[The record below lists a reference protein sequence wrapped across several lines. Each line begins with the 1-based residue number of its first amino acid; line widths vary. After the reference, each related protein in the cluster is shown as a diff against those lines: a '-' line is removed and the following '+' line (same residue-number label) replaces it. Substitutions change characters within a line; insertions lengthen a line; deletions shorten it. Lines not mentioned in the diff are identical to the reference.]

1 MKISATELLIQVL
14 DKIDAKI
21 KYLENSPYRLFVLIE
36 YETISL
42 FHRFNMYFKDY
53 WDGFDY
59 SSASQLFKYMEISER
74 FSDLCER
81 YENMLIEQNNYLM
94 INNDFQNKY
103 VDKFPPAVFSERI
116 KDDFIGYYKDYFDEV
131 DALRLKPIYEIG
143 LSSGETFENRYERR
157 SSRDVKY
164 YELRCDGLYEFHYNA
179 LINTL
184 YCLDTYISIIS
195 FARKYPPMIN
205 AGYMPSQEEIINAL
219 ETGLCQYAK
228 ENGMNVERDL
238 QKTAQLLKP
247 SRNALLN
254 SIIWGNVMEEEDDLY
269 DLAISNQLED
279 NNEKRFEFVNEE
291 LRKQLTDNALL
302 LKIIKSNAVD
312 GELFDIRL
320 SVETNNLLSSL
331 NADNLDLFYELILR
345 RNIIQR
351 EMFPVLKAQY
361 DAWPN
366 NTEEQPEE
374 INEIQEIISRDHEL
388 PTELKTEKAEELWK
402 QLREAGFIIADGYDL
417 AEGVSNNQ
425 AAYIAFRFRE
435 KLGYK
440 FKWKPFIQLWGIKNM
455 AQFAGNWQKTG
466 IFPPRAKD
474 IDEIFGVKYDKPKG
488 YVKLR

>member
-1 MKISATELLIQVL
+1 MKISATERLIRVL
-14 DKIDAKI
+14 DEIDAKI
-21 KYLENSPYRLFVLIE
+21 KYLENSPNRLFVLIE

-53 WDGFDY
+53 WDEFDY

-94 INNDFQNKY
+94 INYDFQNKY

-116 KDDFIGYYKDYFDEV
+116 KDDFIGYYKDFFDEV

-184 YCLDTYISIIS
+184 YCLDTYISIIG
-195 FARKYPPMIN
+195 FARNYPPMIN
-205 AGYMPSQEEIINAL
+205 AGYMPSQEEIIKAL

-228 ENGMNVERDL
+228 EKEMTVERHL

-247 SRNALLN
+247 SRNALLD
-254 SIIWGNVMEEEDDLY
+254 SITWGKVMEEEDDLY

-279 NNEKRFEFVNEE
+279 NNEKRFEFVKEE
-291 LRKQLTDNALL
+291 QRKYLTDNALL
-302 LKIIKSNAVD
+302 LKIIKNTAID
-312 GELFDIRL
+312 GEFFNIRL

-351 EMFPVLKAQY
+351 EMFPDKLIDVY
-361 DAWPN
+361 
-366 NTEEQPEE
+366 EEWLNSRVEQQPEDEENSGLSDVHQSKQHESALYGVVEDENKNGDDEAELVIKLKPIFYNNEENVRRFLTE
-374 INEIQEIISRDHEL
+374 IRGMSTEGITDLVNKWVNDRLISNYGNSRKGE
-388 PTELKTEKAEELWK
+388 
-402 QLREAGFIIADGYDL
+402 
-417 AEGVSNNQ
+417 
-425 AAYIAFRFRE
+425 
-435 KLGYK
+435 
-440 FKWKPFIQLWGIKNM
+440 LWGILHK
-455 AQFAGNWQKTG
+455 AKLYSKTKSNWNG
-466 IFPPRAKD
+466 R
-474 IDEIFGVKYDKPKG
+474 VK
-488 YVKLR
+488 